1 MTPSASS
8 NPTFTSTFTP
18 ISISADNNNPSYT
31 CSHDTFTRQVL
42 RQIRNATP
50 SSSLGTSV
58 NPLDKA
64 AQKPGYG
71 SNKSGQGKKAI
82 GKSTTE
88 SCFNSS

>member
-1 MTPSASS
+1 MTHLLVPS
-8 NPTFTSTFTP
+8 P
-18 ISISADNNNPSYT
+18 IYSLSCFFSHH
-31 CSHDTFTRQVL
+31 SHDTFTRQVL